1 MTIGLRDHAAAR
13 GDEWSLDDGDR
24 RLTWAE
30 ENARTNRLV
39 HGLRSLGL
47 GAHSCLAV
55 LGGNRRE
62 WVEAVNAA
70 SRNSMV
76 WVPINWHF
84 SVDEVAYMLENSGA
98 SAILADAEYGDTAH
112 AAAERAAVTL
122 RIAYNGTIDGFTDYD
137 DLLAASSPEE
147 PLDQGLGRP
156 MFYTSGTTGRPKG
169 VVPVVETIGQDV
181 AKRFELLRS
190 NLARMGVPLDDG
202 IAYLGAPL
210 YHAGPFAFGY
220 QFHSAGS
227 KLLLRRRW
235 DGEEMLRLIEGE
247 QVTTAYAVPTHF
259 TRLLKLPEEVRN
271 RYALSSLRSVWHTAA
286 PCPPEIKRRMIE
298 WWGPVI
304 NELYGASEGGF
315 AGTSFTCTSEEWLA
329 HPGTVGKP
337 NENTEVH
344 ILDDNDNDLG
354 PNEVGRI
361 YVRARS
367 GADFAYLGD
376 DDKTESAHLGPAMYS
391 FGDIGYTDEDGYLYL
406 SDRQIDMI
414 ISGGVNIYPAEIE
427 AALAAHELVVDVSV
441 FGIPNDE
448 FGEEVKAAVELVD
461 GTDPQAAEVVLR
473 NHCRA
478 HLAGYMVPRSFDF
491 GPLPRT
497 PTGKLPKRLLRA
509 KYWEGT
515 GRTI

>member
-13 GDEWSLDDGDR
+13 GDDWSLDDGDR
-24 RLTWAE
+24 RLTWVE
-30 ENARTNRLV
+30 ENARTNQLV
-39 HGLRSLGL
+39 DGLRSLGL
-47 GAHSCLAV
+47 GANSCLAI

-70 SRNSMV
+70 SRSSMV

-84 SVDEVAYMLENSGA
+84 SVDEVAYVLENSGA
-98 SAILADAEYGDTAH
+98 TAILADADYGDTAR
-112 AAAERAAVTL
+112 AAADQAGVGT
-122 RIAYNGTIDGFTDYD
+122 RIVYNGAIEGFTDYD
-137 DLLAASSPEE
+137 DLLAASSPDE
-147 PLDQGLGRP
+147 PADQGLGRP
-156 MFYTSGTTGRPKG
+156 MMYTSGTTGRPKG
-169 VVPVVETIGQDV
+169 VVPVVETLGTDIG
-181 AKRFELLRS
+181 KRLEMLHATLS
-190 NLARMGVPLDDG
+190 QWGVPTTDG
-202 IAYLGAPL
+202 IAYNGAPL

-220 QFHSAGS
+220 QFHAAGS
-227 KLLLRRRW
+227 RLILRRKW
-235 DGEEMLRLIEGE
+235 DAEDMLRLIEQE
-247 QVTTAYAVPTHF
+247 RITTAYAVPTHF
-259 TRLLKLPEEVRN
+259 TRLLKLPEETRD
-271 RYALSSLRSVWHTAA
+271 RYDLSSLRSVWHTAA
-286 PCPPEIKRRMIE
+286 PCPPQIKRRMIE

-315 AGTSFTCTSEEWLA
+315 GGTSFTCTSEEWLA

-337 NENTEVH
+337 NANTEVH
-344 ILDDNDNDLG
+344 ILDAEDNDLG
-354 PNEVGRI
+354 PHEPGRI

-367 GADFAYLGD
+367 GGDFAYLGD

-391 FGDIGYTDEDGYLYL
+391 FGDIGYTDDDGFLYL

-427 AALAAHELVVDVSV
+427 AALAAHDLVVDVSV
-441 FGIPNDE
+441 FGIPDDE
-448 FGEEVKAAVELVD
+448 FGEQVKAAVELVD
-461 GTDPQAAEVVLR
+461 GADDGAAEAVLR
-473 NHCRA
+473 SHCRE

-509 KYWEGT
+509 QYWEGT